1 MFASSVDFDIE
12 LQLIAFVQFAQ
23 ARAFHCTDVHERVRL
38 AVITGDEAKALHGVE
53 ELYGAAG
60 AFTGQ
65 LTLRS
70 RRACFHRNNVANNL
84 QVGSRNLSAAI
95 NQVEFELLSFSK
107 AFKASA
113 FNCADVNEHIFAA
126 IFTLNEAEALLAVEE
141 LYNALAGS
149 DNLSGH
155 SAAATAAA
163 TGTTEAATTRTAVTA
178 AETTAI
184 TAAEAAAITEA
195 TPATAEIIATE
206 TAATAVGIE
215 TFFAETV
222 PLIASAAPPPS
233 VKTHINQ

>member
-12 LQLIAFVQFAQ
+12 LQLIAFVQFAH

-53 ELYGAAG
+53 ELHGAAG
-60 AFTGQ
+60 AFAGQ

-70 RRACFHRNNVANNL
+70 CRARFYRNNIANNL

-126 IFTLNEAEALLAVEE
+126 VFTLNEAEALLAVEK
-141 LYNALAGS
+141 LYNAFAGA
-149 DNLSGH
+149 DNLSRH
-155 SAAATAAA
+155 SAATAATAAAA
-163 TGTTEAATTRTAVTA
+163 TGTTEATATRAAITA
-178 AETTAI
+178 AETT
-184 TAAEAAAITEA
+184 AITEA

-206 TAATAVGIE
+206 TAAATAVGIE